1 MTQILTYLLN
11 DACDKKLITLFCFK
25 REFKVCHLIYVNG
38 ILLCFWANERSCES
52 NRHIFHVYESLT
64 NQKINVFKS
73 EIFFPRKTIRGV
85 RREICNMLYREGQ
98 FPLKYL
104 RALIAP
110 KRVSKSDLNCV
121 VQSIIDKIG
130 SW

>member
-1 MTQILTYLLN
+1 MNLIDTSSMFMSFSLMRKSMSLN
-11 DACDKKLITLFCFK
+11 LKL
-25 REFKVCHLIYVNG
+25 
-38 ILLCFWANERSCES
+38 
-52 NRHIFHVYESLT
+52 
-64 NQKINVFKS
+64 
-73 EIFFPRKTIRGV
+73 FFPRKTIRGV

-98 FPLKYL
+98 LPLKYL

-121 VQSIIDKIG
+121 VQSTIDKIG